1 MDRKEKREIGMKMVN
16 KMDYILFGTRMVKRN
31 LRLFLKM
38 VGGGQ
43 KLIGIKM
50 DKNYLNGV
58 L

>member
-1 MDRKEKREIGMKMVN
+1 MDRKEKREIGIKMVN

-38 VGGGQ
+38 VRGGQ

>member
-1 MDRKEKREIGMKMVN
+1 MVN

-31 LRLFLKM
+31 LIFLKM
-38 VGGGQ
+38 VRGGQ